1 VAAALMCRCDVC
13 SHLHLQAGSGVRC
26 VYASVGQSQQR
37 QQAALAA
44 LQDSGAMAYTTA
56 VVAPEGAPFT
66 ACIGYAVV
74 KPGRAVSFLAAAFL
88 YMHLALRGDAQAAVS
103 FQRCVCS
110 S

>member
-1 VAAALMCRCDVC
+1 MAPVVAMLCQCNVC
-13 SHLHLQAGSGVRC
+13 FHLRPQAGSGVRC

-66 ACIGYAVV
+66 ACIGSAVV
-74 KPGRAVSFLAAAFL
+74 EPGRAVSFLAAAF
-88 YMHLALRGDAQAAVS
+88 
-103 FQRCVCS
+103 
-110 S
+110 